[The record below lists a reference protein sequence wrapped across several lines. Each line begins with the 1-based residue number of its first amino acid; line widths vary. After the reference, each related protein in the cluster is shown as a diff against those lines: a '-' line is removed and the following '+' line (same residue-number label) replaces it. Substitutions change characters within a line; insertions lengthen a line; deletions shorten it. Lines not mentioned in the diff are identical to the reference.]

1 MDKIRLAIIFG
12 GQSSEHDVSCI
23 SASTVAGVLDKT
35 KYDINYIGIT
45 SDGHWYLVEDEKLI
59 ADKSWEANLK
69 TKAIISP
76 DTDRSLILINED
88 GFTEKKIDVV
98 IPILHGLFGEDG
110 TIQGLLEMAH
120 IPYIGCG
127 HLSSAIRSRADWKKA
142 DAVHGISS
150 H

>member
-1 MDKIRLAIIFG
+1 MMDKIRLAIIFG
-12 GQSSEHDVSCI
+12 GQSSEHDVSFI

-35 KYDINYIGIT
+35 KYDITYIGIT

-120 IPYIGCG
+120 IP
-127 HLSSAIRSRADWKKA
+127 
-142 DAVHGISS
+142 
-150 H
+150 